1 MNEESRMTP
10 ALSQFVEKL
19 TAVRQTM
26 NSDEQ
31 KLLDEMVANTALDV
45 QSHRWITRPQAEEL
59 DVTAHRRIMMPRI
72 RFTPAVGYEIAPEAE
87 EDNDVTAHRLIITR
101 D

>member
-1 MNEESRMTP
+1 MTEESRMTP

-45 QSHRWITRPQAEEL
+45 QSHRWIMPRQAEEL
-59 DVTAHRRIMMPRI
+59 DVAAHRRIFLPRI
-72 RFTPAVGYEIAPEAE
+72 RFNPEIGYEIAPEAE
-87 EDNDVTAHRLIITR
+87 EDNDVTAHRWIIR
-101 D
+101 P